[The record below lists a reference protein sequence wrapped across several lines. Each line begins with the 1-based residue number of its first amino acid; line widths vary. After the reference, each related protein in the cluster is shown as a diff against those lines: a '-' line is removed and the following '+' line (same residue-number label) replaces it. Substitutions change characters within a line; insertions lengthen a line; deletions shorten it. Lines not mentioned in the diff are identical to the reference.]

1 MLRLVGDE
9 GQDQIEAALIVILAL
24 VIVIA
29 IFALLLPYYINVLW
43 RVVPAGH
50 P

>member
-1 MLRLVGDE
+1 MLRLFGEE

-29 IFALLLPYYINVLW
+29 IFALLLPYYVNLFW
-43 RVVPAGH
+43 RSAPV
-50 P
+50 

>member
-1 MLRLVGDE
+1 MLRLVGGE

-29 IFALLLPYYINVLW
+29 IFALLLPYYINLI
-43 RVVPAGH
+43 
-50 P
+50 